1 MDENIAEA
9 VEVLDAAL
17 DCIEKCAASSPAGYE
32 ALLQSVEQ
40 DLERARALLAGGGYR
55 CSG

>member
-17 DCIEKCAASSPAGYE
+17 DCIENCGAVTPAGYE
-32 ALLQSVEQ
+32 ALLRSIEEDVR
-40 DLERARALLAGGGYR
+40 RARALLVG
-55 CSG
+55 